1 MCRIL
6 DFNNI
11 TGDLQLPNI
20 SCQNSTIKLISLLYN
35 NITNFYP
42 SNDTSSC
49 FSESRI
55 LSDNKIFL
63 GGNPI
68 CTNQS
73 PQTRVLQLV
82 CRFNASSPIIEG
94 NHCQNLPSYRL
105 SSLLCLCVFGW
116 LKHWIFFIKNK

>member
-1 MCRIL
+1 L
-6 DFNNI
+6 H
-11 TGDLQLPNI
+11 LPNI
-20 SCQNSTIKLISLLYN
+20 SCQNSKIRSISLLYN
-35 NITNFYP
+35 KITHFYP
-42 SNDTSSC
+42 SNDTTSC

-73 PQTRVLQLV
+73 QQTKVLQLI

-94 NHCQNLPSYRL
+94 NDYQSLPLYRL
-105 SSLLCLCVFGW
+105 NS
-116 LKHWIFFIKNK
+116 I